1 MEQAASS
8 TFPYLVYF
16 ILSVFF
22 FFLHVIRNRAWNL
35 PFSCVSSSD
44 QLLIYMYIFWM
55 QAKWMPFDKNSVQ
68 RERKNGLTQWQPFSA
83 FSELVSPGL
92 ALRGILCQW
101 WGSVLQTLHLEQVEQ
116 LRSMKQPCPQLQHQ
130 ANSWVIV
137 FVSSPLLGSLC
148 CNGTGNSLCGRGH
161 WPMLAVTGTSWRFEV
176 CLPLGHWAVTTQK
189 KWFCFLYNVGE
200 CSKSSSSERFA
211 LNELMSLSIAEEWA
225 RSS

>member
-1 MEQAASS
+1 MHYHIQIN
-8 TFPYLVYF
+8 
-16 ILSVFF
+16 ILSIFIKWNRLLPPLFLIWCISFFLCFF

-92 ALRGILCQW
+92 ALRGILRQW

-137 FVSSPLLGSLC
+137 FVSSPLLGSL
-148 CNGTGNSLCGRGH
+148 L
-161 WPMLAVTGTSWRFEV
+161 
-176 CLPLGHWAVTTQK
+176 
-189 KWFCFLYNVGE
+189 
-200 CSKSSSSERFA
+200 
-211 LNELMSLSIAEEWA
+211 
-225 RSS
+225 